1 MIMKTRL
8 FITAAL
14 AVCLTGCIKDDR
26 NNFMVDDSFGLTAR
40 SAVVEAS
47 VHTGYCSFG
56 IAKNG
61 KGTAAANVNII
72 VGSQAEDA
80 LKAYNAANKTELKA
94 VPVNMYELPQDVIEY
109 DVKDVV
115 KEGTVKWNPATLSQY
130 IDDDTAYSIPV
141 LISSNK
147 LKVNPDHSL
156 VIIHLSKS
164 TLCVEQAQTS
174 RSIDGRAVEPNDKGV
189 QPELKETITLDLS
202 MDHEIK
208 NIGFSLPVA
217 IDNSLVN
224 AFSQSQEEDWFE
236 APEGL
241 VTVSQPKI
249 SIPEGKNSA
258 TFQIMLDKGKLPFKD
273 GKLQKFP
280 NYVVPVAIQPDKL
293 EATCKGEPFA
303 LKGLGLGNTVNYVCV
318 SYAKNGISV
327 VVREW
332 GFYSQAGAW
341 YKDLDG
347 FSLSADRTIAMDDEY
362 VYVSH
367 SNGAAPGIYALSR
380 SNGSFVRKLDV
391 STAAGNNCTLP
402 VSCVRVIPNQ
412 SGKDILCFCSLKED
426 NSQHL
431 FVYAYVNGTD
441 AAPVQILDFLKDN
454 KGNAN
459 DWRRYG
465 DRFTVEGTWQSG
477 KLWFMTWH
485 DGTYGKLLG
494 FHIENGKIVNPEDP
508 EDYYIPSDAA
518 GIKDVTRYP
527 EWGRFLITR
536 NGRGNVYVPGAVGA
550 NGWIGLDNEQEIKS
564 LSLAYGFNFFT
575 FHSEN
580 YIAYMQLDG
589 ENAVRGKLVI
599 LDNKAQVPSELP
611 AQLQWDEE
619 TEGVRLFPIQD
630 PEDFEAKSQITAS
643 HSVGDCTVRYIDGNT
658 YVAVMMQGCG
668 LSLFQLQ

>member
-1 MIMKTRL
+1 MKTRL
-8 FITAAL
+8 SIIAILAA
-14 AVCLTGCIKDDR
+14 CFTGCIKDDR

-47 VHTGYCSFG
+47 VHTGSCSFG

-61 KGTAAANVNII
+61 KGNTAAKVSII
-72 VGSQAEDA
+72 FGTQAQDA
-80 LKAYNAANKTELKA
+80 LTAYNTANKTDLKA
-94 VPVNMYELPQDVIEY
+94 VPVNMFELPLDEIQY

-115 KEGTVKWNPATLSQY
+115 KEGLVKWNPLTLSNY
-130 IDDDTAYSIPV
+130 IGEDTSFAIPV
-141 LISSNK
+141 IISSDK

-156 VIIHLSKS
+156 IIIRLSKS
-164 TLCVEQAQTS
+164 TLSVEQTQTS
-174 RSIDGRAVEPNDKGV
+174 RSIEGRAVEPDDSGN
-189 QPELKETITLDLS
+189 QPELKETVTLDLS

-208 NIGFSLPVA
+208 NVGFSLPVA
-217 IDNSLVN
+217 IDNSLVK
-224 AFSQSQEEDWFE
+224 AFSQKQEEEWVE

-241 VTVSQPKI
+241 VTVSQAHI

-258 TFQIMLDKGKLPFKD
+258 TFQIVLDKGKLPFKD
-273 GKLQKFP
+273 GKLQEFP

-293 EATCKGEPFA
+293 VATCKGEPFE
-303 LKGLGLGNTVNYVCV
+303 LKGLGLGNTVVYVCV

-332 GFYSQAGAW
+332 GYYSQSGAW
-341 YKDLDG
+341 YKDLEG
-347 FSLSADRTIAMDDEY
+347 FASSADRTIAMDDEF

-367 SNGAAPGIYALSR
+367 SSGAAPGIYALSR
-380 SNGSFVRKLDV
+380 SNGSFVKKLDV
-391 STAAGNNCTLP
+391 SPAAGNKCTLP
-402 VSCVRVIPNQ
+402 VSCVRMIPSE
-412 SGKDILCFCSLKED
+412 SGKDILSFCSLKED
-426 NSQHL
+426 GSQHL
-431 FVYAYVNGTD
+431 FIYAYVNGTD

-465 DRFTVEGTWQSG
+465 DRFTVEGTWQNG

-485 DGTYGKLLG
+485 DGAYGKLLG
-494 FHIENGKIVNPEDP
+494 FHLENGKIVNPEDP
-508 EDYYIPSDAA
+508 EDYYVPSDAA
-518 GIKDVTRYP
+518 GIKDVVRYP

-536 NGRGNVYVPGAVGA
+536 GGRGNVYVPGSTGA
-550 NGWIGLDNEQEIKS
+550 NGWITLNNEQEIKS
-564 LSLAYGFNFFT
+564 LSFAYGFNFFT
-575 FHSEN
+575 FHGEN

-599 LDNKAQVPSELP
+599 LDNKAQAPSELP
-611 AQLQWDEE
+611 AQLQWEEE

-630 PEDFEAKSQITAS
+630 PEDFEAKSTITAS
-643 HSVGDCTVRYIDGNT
+643 HSVGDCTVRYIDGST
-658 YVAVMMQGCG
+658 YIAVLMQGCG